1 MPSPRT
7 LRHPNILDLL
17 KIALLGA
24 IWGSAFLM
32 RVHHMSL
39 SETGVAMALVQ
50 GPCGALGT
58 FLGGRFSDVLSRR
71 DERFG
76 VWVAAAGGLLSFPFL
91 TFFLLWPERGGALG
105 GYAVAMAFSVF
116 VEMLNLAMP
125 EISGHWRGPD
135 AVAEA
140 AKLTENIFR
149 AVNIAL
155 VNELKLVYAEMG
167 IDVWEV
173 IAAAATKPFGY
184 QAFYP
189 GPGLGG
195 HCIPIDPFY
204 LTWKAREYGIE
215 SRFIELAGQINT
227 AMPRYVVSELARA
240 LNAQEGKGLKGAKVL
255 ILGLAYK
262 SDVDDLRE
270 SPSLTL
276 IDLVEAQGAEVDF
289 HDPHIPVVPMTREHA
304 ELAGRASVALT
315 PETLGGYD
323 AVLISTDH
331 AAVDYNLVAAHA
343 KLIVDTRN
351 ALAKR
356 GIDAAQAVKA

>member
-1 MPSPRT
+1 
-7 LRHPNILDLL
+7 
-17 KIALLGA
+17 
-24 IWGSAFLM
+24 
-32 RVHHMSL
+32 MS
-39 SETGVAMALVQ
+39 
-50 GPCGALGT
+50 
-58 FLGGRFSDVLSRR
+58 
-71 DERFG
+71 
-76 VWVAAAGGLLSFPFL
+76 
-91 TFFLLWPERGGALG
+91 
-105 GYAVAMAFSVF
+105 
-116 VEMLNLAMP
+116 
-125 EISGHWRGPD
+125 H
-135 AVAEA
+135 
-140 AKLTENIFR
+140 
-149 AVNIAL
+149 
-155 VNELKLVYAEMG
+155 
-167 IDVWEV
+167 
-173 IAAAATKPFGY
+173 
-184 QAFYP
+184 
-189 GPGLGG
+189 
-195 HCIPIDPFY
+195 
-204 LTWKAREYGIE
+204 
-215 SRFIELAGQINT
+215 
-227 AMPRYVVSELARA
+227 
-240 LNAQEGKGLKGAKVL
+240 AKVL